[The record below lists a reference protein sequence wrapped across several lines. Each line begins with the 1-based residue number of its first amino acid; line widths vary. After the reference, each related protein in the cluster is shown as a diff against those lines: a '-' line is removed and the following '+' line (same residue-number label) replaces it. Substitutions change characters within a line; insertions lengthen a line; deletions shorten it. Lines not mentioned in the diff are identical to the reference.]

1 MTAWC
6 VEYVPNFP
14 QFSRTPQ
21 AFHDFTV
28 HACYPSGLSG
38 THTRRLQLNRKSAN
52 NLKRTIRGIHGMIAR
67 FTLCLAALLAWS
79 AALAQE
85 NERRQAV
92 SALGRLE
99 PEHGIIRVSAS
110 STPEAILG
118 AILVKLHVEEGDDV
132 EKGQLMAVTDTAAVL
147 EAQVIESTAG
157 LEFAE
162 REVEAA
168 RSKAAE
174 ACVRADVAGR
184 EAERRGRLHA
194 QGVAGEEEADSARGE
209 AEAKRASCASAS
221 TLVRLS
227 ETGVEVARARLNR
240 VQAEMERSYIRA
252 PSDGR
257 VLDIIVRPGE
267 LIGEDG
273 ILELGR
279 ISRMYA
285 IAEVYETDIRYVRT
299 GQRATIRSAALSEDL
314 EGTVERIRQK
324 VEKQDQIGTDPAARK
339 DARIIEVAILLD
351 DSGPAAGLTYLQ
363 VDVVIH
369 P

>member
-1 MTAWC
+1 
-6 VEYVPNFP
+6 
-14 QFSRTPQ
+14 
-21 AFHDFTV
+21 
-28 HACYPSGLSG
+28 
-38 THTRRLQLNRKSAN
+38 
-52 NLKRTIRGIHGMIAR
+52 MIAR
-67 FTLCLAALLAWS
+67 FSLCLAALLAGN

-85 NERRQAV
+85 GDGRQAV

-99 PEHGIIRVSAS
+99 PEHGIVNVSAS

-118 AILVKLHVEEGDDV
+118 AVLVELHVEEGNDV
-132 EKGQLMAVTDTAAVL
+132 RKGQLIATTDTAAVL
-147 EAQVIESTAG
+147 EAHVIESNTE
-157 LEFAE
+157 LQFAE

-184 EAERRGRLHA
+184 EAERRSRLHA

-221 TLVRLS
+221 TVVRLS
-227 ETGVEVARARLNR
+227 ETGVEVARSRLNR
-240 VQAEMERSYIRA
+240 VKAELERSYIRS

-257 VLDIIVRPGE
+257 ILDIIVRPGE

-279 ISRMYA
+279 VNRMYA
-285 IAEVYETDIRYVRT
+285 IAEVYETDIRYVKA
-299 GQRATIRSAALSEDL
+299 GQRATIRSAALDEDL
-314 EGTVERIRQK
+314 AGTVRSIRQK

-351 DSGPAAGLTYLQ
+351 DSGPAEGLTNLQ